1 MPDTFFRQFDYA
13 PVFTMARGTPSWT
26 RLEPQSVSGDPRPGL
41 EARVH
46 DPLWLLCRQWQLGE
60 LEGEDAGSPVGV
72 ELATTSRLLTRWQA
86 GDWQQ
91 SADQAV
97 APVRPL
103 APGEPLEPVV
113 EDEPVAVLGLRQR
126 VEAGMIF
133 VDAIRDAG
141 FDSLADASVAQ
152 TGVLAESGTDPY
164 DTSWAELTLLTAGRS
179 VDGRRLA
186 AALEA
191 SASAPAGL
199 PDWLLPPTAADRDAV
214 AELAV
219 EWLTWY
225 RELEPGADPG
235 ADPGGHAWV
244 GRRLEY
250 EFSVAGRIAGVP
262 AVGAAVPEGGVEVV
276 LRAPEFVGG
285 RLDWYH
291 LDVDRSPGIAD
302 FSTPD
307 DSVDSQVQTR
317 YATPLRYAGM
327 PSDRLWEFEDSAV
340 NLGGLESEPHDLA
353 RLLLV
358 EYAVSYGNDWLVVP
372 VEVPTGSLTTIGWL
386 TYTNTF
392 GERFLVERP
401 RARRPND
408 GWRMF
413 TVAAVN
419 DVGDDLPA
427 LLIPPA
433 VVGHDDGPAIEEVLF
448 LRDETAN
455 LAWAVER
462 TVSAPSGDVRA
473 RSDEGTQPPPPIP
486 GDTNAELDYR
496 LQLGVPEQWIPH
508 LPQTTGFRAI
518 ELVQGRM
525 RRADGSLVPP
535 VGVLLNEP
543 GASPI
548 ADEEIP
554 REGLRVRRV
563 PVLARTL
570 DGSYR
575 RWTSRRVG
583 AGRGEGSSGLAF
595 DAAVRRTSAPP
606 R

>member
-1 MPDTFFRQFDYA
+1 MADTFFRQFDYA

-86 GDWQQ
+86 GDWQV
-91 SADQAV
+91 SADRA
-97 APVRPL
+97 APVLPL

-113 EDEPVAVLGLRQR
+113 EAEPGAVLGLRQR
-126 VEAGMIF
+126 VDAGGIF
-133 VDAIRDAG
+133 VGALQDAG
-141 FDSLADASVAQ
+141 FDALADASVAQ
-152 TGVLAESGTDPY
+152 AGVLDETGTDPY
-164 DTSWAELTLLTAGRS
+164 DPSWDGLTLLTAGRS

-191 SASAPAGL
+191 SAGAPGEL
-199 PDWLLPPTAADRDAV
+199 PDWLVPTAAADRDLVTA
-214 AELAV
+214 LAR
-219 EWLTWY
+219 EWLAWY
-225 RELEPGADPG
+225 RELEPVADPR
-235 ADPGGHAWV
+235 ADLGSDAWV
-244 GRRLEY
+244 GSRLEY
-250 EFSVAGRIAGVP
+250 EFSVAGRIADVP
-262 AVGAAVPEGGVEVV
+262 AVGGTVPEEGVEVV

-285 RLDWYH
+285 KLDWYH

-307 DSVDSQVQTR
+307 DPVDAQVQTR

-327 PSDRLWEFEDSAV
+327 PADRLWQFEDSAV

-358 EYAVSYGNDWLVVP
+358 EYALSYGNDWLVVP
-372 VEVPTGSLTTIGWL
+372 VEVPAGSLTTIGWL

-413 TVAAVN
+413 TVAAV
-419 DVGDDLPA
+419 DEVGDDLPA

-433 VVGHDDGPAIEEVLF
+433 VVGHDDGQAIEEVLF

-462 TVSAPSGDVRA
+462 SVSAPSGDIRA
-473 RSDEGTQPPPPIP
+473 RSDEGTQPPPPIA

-508 LPQTTGFRAI
+508 LPQTTGYRSI
-518 ELVQGRM
+518 DLVQGRM
-525 RRADGSLVPP
+525 RRADGTLVPP

-543 GASPI
+543 GTSPI

-554 REGLRVRRV
+554 REGVRVRRV

-575 RWTSRRVG
+575 RWTSRRV
-583 AGRGEGSSGLAF
+583 AVGRGEGSSGLAF
-595 DAAVRRTSAPP
+595 DAALRRTSAPP
-606 R
+606 P

>member
-1 MPDTFFRQFDYA
+1 VP
-13 PVFTMARGTPSWT
+13 
-26 RLEPQSVSGDPRPGL
+26 
-41 EARVH
+41 
-46 DPLWLLCRQWQLGE
+46 
-60 LEGEDAGSPVGV
+60 DAG
-72 ELATTSRLLTRWQA
+72 AT
-86 GDWQQ
+86 
-91 SADQAV
+91 
-97 APVRPL
+97 
-103 APGEPLEPVV
+103 
-113 EDEPVAVLGLRQR
+113 
-126 VEAGMIF
+126 
-133 VDAIRDAG
+133 
-141 FDSLADASVAQ
+141 
-152 TGVLAESGTDPY
+152 
-164 DTSWAELTLLTAGRS
+164 
-179 VDGRRLA
+179 
-186 AALEA
+186 
-191 SASAPAGL
+191 
-199 PDWLLPPTAADRDAV
+199 
-214 AELAV
+214 
-219 EWLTWY
+219 
-225 RELEPGADPG
+225 
-235 ADPGGHAWV
+235 
-244 GRRLEY
+244 
-250 EFSVAGRIAGVP
+250 
-262 AVGAAVPEGGVEVV
+262 VPEGGVEVV
-276 LRAPEFVGG
+276 LRAPEFGGG

-291 LDVDRSPGIAD
+291 LDVDRSPGTAD

-307 DSVDSQVQTR
+307 DPVDPQVQTR
-317 YATPLRYAGM
+317 YATPLSYAGM
-327 PSDRLWEFEDSAV
+327 PADRLWQFEDSAV

-358 EYAVSYGNDWLVVP
+358 EYALSYGNDWLVVP
-372 VEVPTGSLTTIGWL
+372 VEVPAGSLTTIGWL

-401 RARRPND
+401 LERRPND

-433 VVGHDDGPAIEEVLF
+433 VVGHDDGQAIEEVLF

-462 TVSAPSGDVRA
+462 TVPAPSGDVRA
-473 RSDEGTQPPPPIP
+473 RSDEGTQPPPPTP

-508 LPQTTGFRAI
+508 LPQTTGYRAI

-535 VGVLLNEP
+535 VVVLLNEA

-554 REGLRVRRV
+554 REGVRVRRV

-583 AGRGEGSSGLAF
+583 VGRGEGSSGLAF
-595 DAAVRRTSAPP
+595 DAAIRRTLQPP
-606 R
+606 P